1 MGKEIEEGMETIKMS
16 DPNLMRV
23 LEVAIRA
30 GKWVLLENVGK
41 ELDPALE
48 PILLQQFIKSGSS
61 ISI

>member
-48 PILLQQFIKSGSS
+48 PILL
-61 ISI
+61 